1 MATHELLILR
11 TARNYKLILQR
22 LFFIEKPRMKW
33 PLVFLIVLHQTLQ
46 ITGAILFMIG
56 SKASTHSIMA
66 PATLAGKI
74 YALILPSGYIVF
86 AIWWRQ
92 IDYVVETLQEVNE
105 ILFYAQFPLLGSLRA
120 AVITELESRHR
131 TIILCLAYA
140 SHVAVSV
147 YFLPS
152 LTALFFNP
160 SQLRLPVEM
169 ADPFP
174 LLGIA
179 SNDLIRV
186 LIYFGYFASYLLHFY
201 ITFTGA
207 AILIVTVDSLKTAF
221 SVCGLCL
228 ETLGHGRS
236 ADWEQFVDAV
246 KLHQRLFR
254 LAAKMKN
261 AIEPLLTIII
271 TGTVAYNAIAG
282 LAFVPDVKV
291 QNMNMG
297 TGILITYAI
306 IVALF
311 VLPGTTSLM
320 LPCEFF
326 LL

>member
-1 MATHELLILR
+1 MIPVTADQGTIALDSLDRGVNHIGWDTIVMATHELLILR

-74 YALILPSGYIVF
+74 HALILPWGYIVF

-92 IDYVVETLQEVNE
+92 IDYVVKTLQEVNE
-105 ILFYAQFPLLGSLRA
+105 ILLYAQFPLLGSLRA

-207 AILIVTVDSLKTAF
+207 AILIVTVDSLKTA
-221 SVCGLCL
+221 
-228 ETLGHGRS
+228 
-236 ADWEQFVDAV
+236 
-246 KLHQRLFR
+246 
-254 LAAKMKN
+254 LAANMKN
-261 AIEPLLTIII
+261 AIEPLLTIIL
-271 TGTVAYNAIAG
+271 TVTVAYDVIVG
-282 LAFVPDVKV
+282 LAFVQYTNLMYTFFVF
-291 QNMNMG
+291 
-297 TGILITYAI
+297 LES
-306 IVALF
+306 ALSKYDKNHN
-311 VLPGTTSLM
+311 V
-320 LPCEFF
+320 
-326 LL
+326 